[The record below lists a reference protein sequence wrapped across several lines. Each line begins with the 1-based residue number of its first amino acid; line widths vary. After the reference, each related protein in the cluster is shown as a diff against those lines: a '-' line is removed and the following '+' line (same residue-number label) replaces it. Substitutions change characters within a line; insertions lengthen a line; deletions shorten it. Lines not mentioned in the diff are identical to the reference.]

1 MKKKTKRKKPIDPIE
16 EIAKNCLIEE
26 MIQMVENISTYEFV
40 EKVQKRI
47 KERTQKDMEI
57 EDVKDM
63 IGNVFTP
70 VFPKLLELAIV
81 I

>member
-1 MKKKTKRKKPIDPIE
+1 MKQKVRKTKQEKID
-16 EIAKNCLIEE
+16 EIIKNALIEE
-26 MIQMVENISTYEFV
+26 MIQMVENISNYEFV

-47 KERTQKDMEI
+47 KERTKKDMEI

-63 IGNVFTP
+63 IGEVFTP
-70 VFPKLLELAIV
+70 IFPKLLELAIV